1 MSNPEKTTTIPSY
14 EMESMMR
21 RQPKQ
26 ERSLKRVEQ
35 ILNTAS
41 ELILEVGLE
50 SVNAGLISKRTG
62 IPVGTIYQF
71 FTDMEAV
78 STEIIIRIKKRL
90 DGKIMEELHASTI
103 TKDYRRGIEDTINVM
118 INGFKSEPYAITV
131 LQALLHTKSYIQS
144 TKITKQRLSDYFA
157 ESFLHSGFGVELEQS
172 RIISD
177 LIFESGYGVFEKILL
192 EPDLSL
198 SQKYKEEWLKM
209 LIQYLSPYLET
220 NDLEPS

>member
-1 MSNPEKTTTIPSY
+1 MSNLEKTATIPSY

-26 ERSLKRVEQ
+26 ERSQKRVEQ

-50 SVNAGLISKRTG
+50 HVNAGLISKRTG

-71 FTDMEAV
+71 FTDMEAI
-78 STEIIIRIKKRL
+78 STEIIIRIKKRM

-103 TKDYRRGIEDTINVM
+103 TKDYKKGIEDTVNIM

-131 LQALLHTKSYIQS
+131 LQALLHTKSYIRS
-144 TKITKQRLSDYFA
+144 TNITKHRLSDYFA
-157 ESFLHSGFGVELEQS
+157 QSFLHAGFGVEIEQS
-172 RIISD
+172 KIISD

-192 EPDLSL
+192 EPDPLI
-198 SQKYKEEWLKM
+198 SQRYKEEWIKM
-209 LIQYLSPYLET
+209 LIQYLSLYLEAA
-220 NDLEPS
+220 